1 MDKESREFL
10 EKRLL
15 ILAQRDD
22 VEKMRQETKSAFRQL
37 KEENKTQILEWKE
50 ETKGALDQVKKE
62 WASGT
67 EPLREEIRKK
77 FEKIGEEI
85 KTALAQSKTEV
96 VSQLQLVSEDGRTNL
111 ASSLATAR
119 KEAKA
124 DIEQFNAGLKEIAD
138 KAHQV
143 TDEVGVLSQQ
153 MREGVAELKDEL
165 GSMIKFSFA
174 DLERKL
180 NALEA
185 RVKALEKKV
194 LP

>member
-1 MDKESREFL
+1 
-10 EKRLL
+10 
-15 ILAQRDD
+15 